1 VRSRSCEPCYH
12 QLLISETVWCS
23 WCSSRW
29 RRQLRHRLV
38 CIIVSAQP
46 VKGHVDSSTCVWGVG
61 GVAWQSVAQ
70 SQKERAQAMMVEFN
84 EAFDSHRQSKQL
96 LTVAEAVCIPPPSP

>member
-1 VRSRSCEPCYH
+1 
-12 QLLISETVWCS
+12 
-23 WCSSRW
+23 
-29 RRQLRHRLV
+29 
-38 CIIVSAQP
+38 
-46 VKGHVDSSTCVWGVG
+46 
-61 GVAWQSVAQ
+61 VAQ